1 MTFVEKR
8 KFPRHHFIAEIQYK
22 SNSPKMK
29 ARIADISEGGIF
41 IDTVTP
47 LERNMTVN
55 FSFYIPDSC
64 PTIAISGR
72 GRVAWVD
79 MTVGM
84 GIEFLEVDETSRRRI
99 VNYLKSL

>member
-1 MTFVEKR
+1 MTFEEKR

-22 SNSPKMK
+22 SDSPRMK

-47 LERNMTVN
+47 LENNMTVN
-55 FSFYIPDSC
+55 FSFYIPDSN
-64 PTIAISGR
+64 PSFAISGT

-79 MTVGM
+79 RTVGM

-99 VNYLKSL
+99 ADFLKSL